1 MQLYK
6 DFNHFSLTP
15 SSDNI
20 VLQEMLV
27 KDDCTSVILLRFVS
41 QL

>member
-15 SSDNI
+15 SSNNI

-27 KDDCTSVILLRFVS
+27 KDDYYIWDFNS
-41 QL
+41 